1 MYSQTIALFH
11 YLLLGVAN
19 RRLIVLISILY
30 IGGLLL
36 SSFII
41 ELAIINSQA
50 IAAAFL
56 ADFLRYSLVLLILL
70 LVTSNVA
77 DDFEYQQFERL
88 LTMPVSRWQYIVAEF
103 LVTAVT
109 ALILVLPSL
118 FVFTFYASFD
128 IAAYWTMAVWLEL
141 LLVGLIGLLAILSL
155 EKVPL
160 AVFLSLAVYLLS
172 KLSVLIKQM
181 IAESVYL
188 SDGSMAN
195 RFAEAVFSGILY
207 LLPSLESFAQSDV
220 YFDTLATTSLLVTQ
234 FQQVSVY
241 AVFILAACLV
251 DFYRK
256 EFNL

>member
-1 MYSQTIALFH
+1 MYLQTIALFH
-11 YLLLGVAN
+11 YLLLGAVN
-19 RRLIVLISILY
+19 RRLFVLISILY

-36 SSFII
+36 SGLII
-41 ELAIINSQA
+41 ELAIINSQS

-103 LVTAVT
+103 LIIAVT

-118 FVFTFYASFD
+118 FVFAFYASFD
-128 IAAYWTMAVWLEL
+128 IAVYWTMAVWLEL
-141 LLVGLIGLLAILSL
+141 LLVGLLGLLAILSL

-181 IAESVYL
+181 IAESVYI

-207 LLPSLESFAQSDV
+207 LLPGLESFAQNDV
-220 YFDTLATTSLLVTQ
+220 YFSTMAMTSILVTQ
-234 FQQVSVY
+234 FQHVSVY

>member
-220 YFDTLATTSLLVTQ
+220 YFDTLATTSLLATQ